1 MDIVIIGEGEI
12 AFFELVK
19 ALEKKLPLEDIKG
32 IGYKDGNKIKI
43 NPPRE
48 LLDVNT
54 LLPIPWEL
62 INVKDYI
69 NRDNYFLKNSPRTL
83 DIGQTSRGCPYRC
96 GFCSSSS
103 NLRKKWRPMSLERS
117 MEAIVEP
124 VKKFKLTGI
133 WIRDDEFYVNNERAF
148 GICEEIVK
156 RGLNIAW
163 YSTGMRVN
171 DFLNATKNQL
181 YLLKSSGGT
190 IMKFGAES
198 GNNRV
203 LDLIQ
208 KGFYIEDTIKAN
220 LRCKKYGVI
229 PAYSFIIGFPT
240 ETVEEINNTLDFGLK
255 LKQDN
260 PDAQLQNIATYTAFP
275 QTPMY
280 GLALSYG
287 LKPPQSLEGWIDW
300 VFDNFDS
307 KGKQIPWF
315 NKKERKYI
323 SNINYMSMI
332 ANTAD
337 NVKGG
342 IENSLLR
349 TLFTLILGPMERLYN
364 YRLKNRYYRTVP
376 EIMLFRYLR
385 KKIFYE
391 STITLR

>member
-1 MDIVIIGEGEI
+1 M
-12 AFFELVK
+12 
-19 ALEKKLPLEDIKG
+19 
-32 IGYKDGNKIKI
+32 
-43 NPPRE
+43 
-48 LLDVNT
+48 DVNT

-62 INVKDYI
+62 INVNHYI

-148 GICEEIVK
+148 AICEEIVK
-156 RGLNIAW
+156 RDLNISW

-171 DFLNATKNQL
+171 DFLNATEDQL

-208 KGFYIEDTIKAN
+208 KGFHIEDTIKAN

-240 ETVEEINNTLDFGLK
+240 ETVKEINNTLDFGFK
-255 LKQDN
+255 LKRDN

-280 GLALSYG
+280 ELALSYG

-300 VFDNFDS
+300 VFDNYDS

-315 NKKERKYI
+315 NRKERKFI

-332 ANTAD
+332 GNTTD
-337 NVKGG
+337 DVKGG
-342 IENSLLR
+342 IENSLLHS
-349 TLFTLILGPMERLYN
+349 LFTLILGPMQRLYN
-364 YRLKNRYYRTVP
+364 FRLKNKYYKIVP
-376 EIMLFRYLR
+376 EMMLFRYLR
-385 KKIFYE
+385 KKIFYK